1 MQVSLYILN
10 TKGNIRYIF
19 NNFLHADSA
28 AVAICAAALIQ
39 DIVHGNGDASDSS
52 DEVARLA
59 DAGKLIPVQR
69 IAVLNQL
76 WLFILQHLQPF
87 NSMHQP

>member
-1 MQVSLYILN
+1 MFI
-10 TKGNIRYIF
+10 
-19 NNFLHADSA
+19 NNVLHADSA

-59 DAGKLIPVQR
+59 
-69 IAVLNQL
+69 
-76 WLFILQHLQPF
+76 
-87 NSMHQP
+87 S